1 MGDDVG
7 RYVQRSKSDES
18 AVISHEISQGLIP
31 SNYTALTRPA
41 RNGPSLPGRN
51 TNPRIVILAYLF
63 LDGLVVLSTVNN
75 YLNNNQPFIVL
86 TETKFSY
93 RYIPV
98 WARYSPHRTRVEAH
112 ANMLSP

>member
-1 MGDDVG
+1 VCERVSVSLSLSEGVVCVSLSVREVG
-7 RYVQRSKSDES
+7 SGES
-18 AVISHEISQGLIP
+18 I
-31 SNYTALTRPA
+31 
-41 RNGPSLPGRN
+41 
-51 TNPRIVILAYLF
+51 
-63 LDGLVVLSTVNN
+63 
-75 YLNNNQPFIVL
+75 NQPFIVL